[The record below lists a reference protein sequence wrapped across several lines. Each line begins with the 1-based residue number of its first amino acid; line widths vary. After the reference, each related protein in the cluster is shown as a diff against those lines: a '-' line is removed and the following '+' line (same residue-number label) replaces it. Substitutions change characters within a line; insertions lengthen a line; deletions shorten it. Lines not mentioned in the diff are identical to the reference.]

1 MTATETK
8 LIDVL
13 TTGLKLNRSIVV
25 TPQTA
30 IFGKGGGPGQEM
42 SAGGLG
48 LDSVDILEI
57 AVLLDKHFGVMLEE
71 QNEEVH
77 QALTSIATLAAYI
90 DQHASPATKP

>member
-1 MTATETK
+1 MTPTETK
-8 LIDVL
+8 LIEVL
-13 TTGLKLNRSIVV
+13 TIGLKLQRAVPI

-30 IFGKGGGPGQEM
+30 IFGKGTPDKQGA

-77 QALTSIATLAAYI
+77 QALTNIATLAAFI
-90 DQHASPATKP
+90 DQHAPPKAI